1 MYTNG
6 GNDEDGYEENDKGEG
21 MYTNGEFVE
30 DGDEECGE
38 GENDKGEGVY
48 TNGEIVEDGNEE
60 CGEGENDKVEGMC
73 GEDFFFWTIEVII
86 ILTKT

>member
-6 GNDEDGYEENDKGEG
+6 ENDEDGYEENDKGEG

-38 GENDKGEGVY
+38 GENDK
-48 TNGEIVEDGNEE
+48 
-60 CGEGENDKVEGMC
+60 VEGMC
-73 GEDFFFWTIEVII
+73 GEDFFLLDNRSHNYFDQNLRKMRKKDLFTFDGGVRD
-86 ILTKT
+86 LS

>member
-38 GENDKGEGVY
+38 GENDKGEG
-48 TNGEIVEDGNEE
+48 
-60 CGEGENDKVEGMC
+60 MC
-73 GEDFFFWTIEVII
+73 GMIFSSGLLLHTSCTDMMNP
-86 ILTKT
+86 

>member
-1 MYTNG
+1 
-6 GNDEDGYEENDKGEG
+6 
-21 MYTNGEFVE
+21 MYTNGENDE

-60 CGEGENDKVEGMC
+60 CGEGENDKGEGVC
-73 GEDFFFWTIEVII
+73 GDDFFFWIVADDGEKALVELYIVSD
-86 ILTKT
+86 LLLAA